1 MMSPGPWFRLRNS
14 AHAIEILWG
23 CATTFALFEVLAAYG
38 VFSIWLRSDPRW
50 RVLFFAGVLVVAVV
64 QVNWFRLS
72 AMTLSKPSYDYW
84 HSGPGASI
92 ISFGYALLAFSLAK
106 MGARASA
113 AGVETAKAT
122 SSPSWVG

>member
-1 MMSPGPWFRLRNS
+1 MASSRY
-14 AHAIEILWG
+14 G
-23 CATTFALFEVLAAYG
+23 CAPTRDGEFCSSPACLSF
-38 VFSIWLRSDPRW
+38 
-50 RVLFFAGVLVVAVV
+50 AVV

-106 MGARASA
+106 MGARVSA
-113 AGVETAKAT
+113 AGVETAKAR
-122 SSPSWVG
+122 SSPSWAG